1 VKLESK
7 IASLKKTCQDLA
19 KKVVTMDGSL
29 RKLIKSSM
37 EKITLDIQ
45 KLEQAHKM
53 TKAYVEQKTCTA
65 MEAIGQLGNT
75 VHGTLE
81 NMMEVLD
88 EVPQELRDALQDVAG
103 GTGREELE
111 SALEGI
117 KRMQSRWA
125 DLANLVEGLIPKST
139 KLAAV
144 SEAHRTPSPAQDPTL
159 NIPAESPDAAPAVD
173 TPKIV
178 QPSIAPAVA
187 TADMVAPLQTPI
199 AGEEQANIDMGDGE
213 GVEDD
218 EMQATGAV
226 DDQPTPS
233 EQDLGEESI
242 NAASEGATG
251 GETPTD
257 MTVPNPTSPQ
267 NDSSTKRKRDDDG
280 EEAPAEKKKKKAAA
294 PKKKGVH
301 RKARAKNTDA
311 NPTPTQD
318 NEMDAEGEEDEA

>member
-7 IASLKKTCQDLA
+7 IASLEKTCQDLA

-29 RKLIKSSM
+29 RKLIKSST

-45 KLEQAHKM
+45 KLEQAHKT

-65 MEAIGQLGNT
+65 MEAIGQLGNA

-103 GTGREELE
+103 GTGGEELE

-159 NIPAESPDAAPAVD
+159 NIPAESPDAAPVVD

-199 AGEEQANIDMGDGE
+199 AGEEQADIDMGDGE

-242 NAASEGATG
+242 NAASEGAAG

-257 MTVPNPTSPQ
+257 MTVPNPASPQ
-267 NDSSTKRKRDDDG
+267 NDSPTKRKRDDDG

-294 PKKKGVH
+294 PKKKGVR
-301 RKARAKNTDA
+301 RKARAKNADA
-311 NPTPTQD
+311 DPTPAQD